1 MCYGKPMILV
11 PTPNHTEQFGNA
23 VQAMDLGVA
32 EIIQQEEVSRERLLK
47 DVKRVLAGEVPDR
60 LKEVQREV
68 LKYDGLDTVVKT
80 IVETVGE

>member
-1 MCYGKPMILV
+1 
-11 PTPNHTEQFGNA
+11 
-23 VQAMDLGVA
+23 MDLGVA